1 MVKGEGRGEGKLGRE
16 NGKERAE
23 KIQRMRR
30 VEERKGRRKK
40 WRKKGEIGR
49 RDEKG
54 EGKDSKIQWVIQVNH
69 NMNGREL
76 PAKLLTKNRSI
87 SVFSG
92 CTISSPLGKKVVYI

>member
-1 MVKGEGRGEGKLGRE
+1 MKEKGKT
-16 NGKERAE
+16 
-23 KIQRMRR
+23 QRMRR
-30 VEERKGRRKK
+30 VEERRGRKK
-40 WRKKGEIGR
+40 KWKKKGEIGR

-54 EGKDSKIQWVIQVNH
+54 EGKDSKIQWVNH

-92 CTISSPLGKKVVYI
+92 CTISSPLGKKVV